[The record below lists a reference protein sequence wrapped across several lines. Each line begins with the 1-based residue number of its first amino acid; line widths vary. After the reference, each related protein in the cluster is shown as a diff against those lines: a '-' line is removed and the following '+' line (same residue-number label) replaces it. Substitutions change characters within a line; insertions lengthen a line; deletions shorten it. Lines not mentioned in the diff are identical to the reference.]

1 MLKLE
6 YRQDKVDF
14 WEYRQRSRYLS
25 SEIARIDD
33 ERKSVES
40 QVDAT
45 RYEIEKL
52 RTKKQ
57 SNSRSQHSSESSSR
71 SKRSRTFVT
80 ASSSTESEAE
90 RFRREAGIL
99 KSQLEEARKQRNALQ
114 DWLENHDDELET
126 ISRESSLFKL
136 AIKYLHDYRKME
148 AEVCR
153 LKKAYGR
160 KKEEFERA
168 SAEGKALISN
178 STYVKPKHI
187 SLLDTEATIEIENQF
202 GAEETSEA
210 YISNEQTPQEERPE
224 QRLKE
229 ESSIHCFGSEASVS
243 RKDVDQQPG
252 QEVEEVMLAEN
263 TDTVQTSQSSQSDEV
278 FIELEALNYELQEL
292 QENSLNLMKEKA
304 SLVSQ
309 LANPALTK
317 QESRSHQKD
326 KKRLKLIEKEIEEL
340 NEDIESLQSR
350 IENVKLP
357 HTEASQKPIRSPIGE
372 LQRGFYDKLNVIE
385 VETHCTDELCL
396 MIICQS
402 SRLQESPKHS
412 VSTGSAILDA

>member
-1 MLKLE
+1 MDNLQYQLEELKKHLLWLDEQREFFHVHECMLKLE
-6 YRQDKVDF
+6 FKQDKVDF

-45 RYEIEKL
+45 CYEIEKL

-57 SNSRSQHSSESSSR
+57 SNSRSHHNSESSSR
-71 SKRSRTFVT
+71 SKRRRSFVT
-80 ASSSTESEAE
+80 TSSSTESEAE

-168 SAEGKALISN
+168 SAEGKALNPN
-178 STYVKPKHI
+178 STYVKPKLVCFSD

-202 GAEETSEA
+202 VAEETSEA
-210 YISNEQTPQEERPE
+210 HISNEQTRQERPE
-224 QRLKE
+224 QRLEE
-229 ESSIHCFGSEASVS
+229 ESSIDCFGSEASV
-243 RKDVDQQPG
+243 
-252 QEVEEVMLAEN
+252 
-263 TDTVQTSQSSQSDEV
+263 
-278 FIELEALNYELQEL
+278 
-292 QENSLNLMKEKA
+292 
-304 SLVSQ
+304 
-309 LANPALTK
+309 
-317 QESRSHQKD
+317 
-326 KKRLKLIEKEIEEL
+326 
-340 NEDIESLQSR
+340 
-350 IENVKLP
+350 
-357 HTEASQKPIRSPIGE
+357 
-372 LQRGFYDKLNVIE
+372 
-385 VETHCTDELCL
+385 
-396 MIICQS
+396 
-402 SRLQESPKHS
+402 
-412 VSTGSAILDA
+412 